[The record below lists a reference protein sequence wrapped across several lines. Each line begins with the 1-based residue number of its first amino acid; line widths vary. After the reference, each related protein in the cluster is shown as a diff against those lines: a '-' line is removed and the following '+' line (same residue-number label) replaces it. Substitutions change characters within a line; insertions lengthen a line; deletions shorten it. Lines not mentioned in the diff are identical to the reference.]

1 MPNHLKSVTLCHTN
15 EQTLILFNL
24 NQIMNYEGFKFEGLH
39 LVTVPETYSTMVS
52 VAKCDDKNRQKE
64 FIKGL
69 WGAFKKTDAFAECNG
84 DNDKEFNTLYETA
97 HFWLSYMGYSDKEV
111 YDTLAMYDEYAA
123 DLATAQ

>member
-69 WGAFKKTDAFAECNG
+69 WGHSRKPMLSQNVTVTTTKSL
-84 DNDKEFNTLYETA
+84 TLCMKPPI
-97 HFWLSYMGYSDKEV
+97 SGYPTWVTVTRKSMIPLQCM
-111 YDTLAMYDEYAA
+111 TNM
-123 DLATAQ
+123 QPI